1 MQERDD
7 GDPTKSMH
15 GSKPTNEQGSA
26 AYSLDGDRV
35 VGGILCSEEDG
46 LKLLL
51 VAMEE
56 EFDAITE
63 EIRVA
68 RSSLVTMIRH

>member
-1 MQERDD
+1 MRRWRHEE
-7 GDPTKSMH
+7 KH
-15 GSKPTNEQGSA
+15 AWIKPEEEQGSA
-26 AYSLDGDRV
+26 AYSLDGDGV

-46 LKLLL
+46 LELLP

-56 EFDAITE
+56 EFDAIPV

-68 RSSLVTMIRH
+68 RSSLVIRH